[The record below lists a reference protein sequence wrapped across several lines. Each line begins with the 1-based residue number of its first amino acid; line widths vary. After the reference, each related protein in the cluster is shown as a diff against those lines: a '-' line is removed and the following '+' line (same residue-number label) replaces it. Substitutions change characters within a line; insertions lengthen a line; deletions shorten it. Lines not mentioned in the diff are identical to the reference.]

1 MCSLRHDSR
10 TAPSMPWNEE
20 NGNLLTAKDLIVG
33 LVAKNRLNRLFLR
46 PNCAQKLT
54 SGLKADLWG
63 DQPFFQDDKDAI
75 FALSEFCG
83 NECKNRSARH
93 DYYTLSQYSV
103 QFDQIPVEIS
113 RKFAKYPAVP
123 ATLLG
128 RLARHVSTRRQG
140 MGDLLLLDAL
150 HRSLEMSK
158 RVASAAIVTD
168 AKDQKACDFY
178 KKYGFIEL
186 PKTERRLFLPMAS
199 VSALFTK

>member
-1 MCSLRHDSR
+1 MPNLKFEPLGGHDRAAFSCGTEILDNYLKIQATQDVR
-10 TAPSMPWNEE
+10 KHA
-20 NGNLLTAKDLIVG
+20 AVVY
-33 LVAKNRLNRLFLR
+33 VATPDGKTIL
-46 PNCAQKLT
+46 
-54 SGLKADLWG
+54 G
-63 DQPFFQDDKDAI
+63 
-75 FALSEFCG
+75 
-83 NECKNRSARH
+83 
-93 DYYTLSQYSV
+93 YYTLSQYSV
-103 QFDQIPVEIS
+103 QFEQIPVEIS
-113 RKFAKYPAVP
+113 RKFPKYPAVP

-128 RLARHVSTRRQG
+128 RLARHVSARGQG
-140 MGDLLLLDAL
+140 MGELLLIDAL